1 MALIVV
7 FDLLSHEA
15 MHLPFNEGYLRM
27 LRVAYPDDEIA
38 FFARPGHAA
47 ALQAVFQPAD
57 RISFQPITHFT
68 PALGLSRHNPLGGR
82 LGAWKCWQA
91 MRAALAGRTPRLAA
105 LLGVEA
111 NMLSVLRR
119 VWPKNLP
126 LHLILHNHLAETIS
140 WRSRNPAISAFDFTA
155 GLRKRLP
162 GRMKYI
168 ALELGIREA
177 LAQIAPEAALCTEVL
192 EHPILAGE
200 WCDTKSLAA
209 DEPLRIGF
217 LGHASRSK
225 GFGHFVDWAT
235 AHASPMLEF
244 HAIGIAS
251 PEALAMDQH
260 ALTRKATA
268 GSVPR
273 PDYVAALAPCH
284 MVCLPLP
291 PGYRFIASGSVI
303 DAIAGLKPILC
314 YRNDAYAAIEAKYG
328 SFGYI
333 ADDIEALGER
343 MANLDRAWYLAH
355 RDSWDAAL
363 RRIREARLP
372 ENLAPQYRAMVDA
385 G

>member
-1 MALIVV
+1 MGLIAV

-27 LRVAYPDDEIA
+27 LRVAFPQDDIE
-38 FFARPGHAA
+38 FFARPGHVA
-47 ALQAVFQPAD
+47 ALQGCFAPSD
-57 RISFQPITHFT
+57 RITFQPIPPFT
-68 PALGLSRHNPLGGR
+68 PAFGLSRHNPIGGR
-82 LGAWKCWQA
+82 VGAWRCWQA
-91 MRAALAGRTPRLAA
+91 MRKALGGRTPRLAA

-111 NMLSVLRR
+111 NLLAVLRR
-119 VWPKNLP
+119 VWPQDVA
-126 LHLILHNHLAETIS
+126 LHMILHNHLAETIS
-140 WRSRNPAISAFDFTA
+140 WRSRNPAISAFDLTA
-155 GLRKRLP
+155 GLRRKLP
-162 GRMKYI
+162 GRMRYI

-177 LAQIAPEAALCTEVL
+177 LAEYAPATTGCTEVL
-192 EHPILAGE
+192 EHPILGGE
-200 WCDTKSLAA
+200 WCDTKDLAP

-225 GFGHFVDWAT
+225 GFGYFVDWAT

-251 PEALAMDQH
+251 PEALAMDQT

-273 PDYVAALAPCH
+273 PEYVAALAPCH

-291 PGYRFIASGSVI
+291 QGYRTIASGSVI

-314 YRNDAYAAIEAKYG
+314 YRNDAYAALQAKYG
-328 SFGYI
+328 EFGFM
-333 ADDIEALGER
+333 ADDITSLGAR
-343 MANLDRAWYLAH
+343 MANLDRAWYLAN
-355 RDSWDAAL
+355 RATWDASL
-363 RRIREARLP
+363 RRIRSARLP
-372 ENLAPQYRAMVDA
+372 ENLAPGYRGIVEA